1 MIINSFDIDIS
12 DMPTAVVTRTFS
24 VTGNTGAKFRIIALQ
39 NPSSSSTH
47 TLYYDFKDK
56 SFAAGHNDLNNNLIS
71 TLTSNTYHNS
81 ITFPSG
87 GGEFVIKLMPIDGTT
102 IQGSA
107 SNIITKSISK
117 AGADATVPFTPTS
130 ASTSNY
136 ITQPTTTS
144 SGAVN
149 SSASFE
155 FNWDVTNASTDDEGF
170 GLRLTDANYT
180 KINDSYWYFTT
191 TDTVDGAI
199 SSATSV
205 VIDDL
210 TDIAVGSIITGVSAG
225 SLSGTPRITA
235 IDTAK
240 KTLTL
245 DSAQT
250 FSDGITLTFK
260 AYGSSN
266 IKKAIGLDVS
276 FDLYP
281 IVTPTTLTK
290 TVRADVTSTTI
301 TLNGTYG
308 VAGGG
313 FASISGFGVDNS
325 TANKVRT
332 IEASSSAGSI
342 LVNVSQILPQGTVIT
357 FNGCHQVI
365 NFKGGINIR
374 KYPTSN
380 KTIYLDL
387 DKLITVG
394 VSGF

>member
-1 MIINSFDIDIS
+1 MTINNLNIDVS
-12 DMPTAVVTRTFS
+12 DLPTAVTTRVFS
-24 VTGNTGAKFRIIALQ
+24 VIGSIGAKFRIIALQ
-39 NPSSSSTH
+39 NPSSSSDQ

-56 SFAAGHNDLNNNLIS
+56 SFAAGHNDLNNNLVS
-71 TLTSNTYHNS
+71 TLTSSTYHNS
-81 ITFPSG
+81 ITIPSG
-87 GGEFVIKLMPIDGTT
+87 AAEFVIKLMPIDGTT
-102 IQGSA
+102 IQGST
-107 SNIITKSISK
+107 SNIITRSISK
-117 AGADATVPFTPTS
+117 ASADATVTFAPVTV
-130 ASTSNY
+130 STSNY
-136 ITQPTTTS
+136 TTQPTTTS

-155 FNWDVTNASTDDEGF
+155 FNWDVTNASSDEYAH
-170 GLRLTDANYT
+170 GLRLTGKYKQIDG
-180 KINDSYWYFTT
+180 SYWYFTT

-205 VIDDL
+205 VVDDL
-210 TDIAVGSIITGVSAG
+210 TDIGIGSIITGVSAG
-225 SLSGTPRITA
+225 SLSGTPRVTA
-235 IDTAK
+235 IDTAT

-281 IVTPTTLTK
+281 VVTPTTLTK
-290 TVRADVTSTTI
+290 TVRADTSSTTI

-308 VAGGG
+308 VAGGS

-325 TANKVRT
+325 TTNKVRT

-342 LVNVSQILPQGTVIT
+342 LVNVSQTLPQGTVIT
-357 FNGCHQVI
+357 FGGCHQVI
-365 NFKGGINIR
+365 NFKGGINIT
-374 KYPTSN
+374 KYPTAS

>member
-1 MIINSFDIDIS
+1 MIINSFNIDVS
-12 DMPTAVVTRTFS
+12 DMPTVVVTRAFS
-24 VTGNTGAKFRIIALQ
+24 ITGDIGAKFRFIALQ
-39 NPSSSSTH
+39 NPSSSSDH
-47 TLYYDFKDK
+47 TLYYDFKDN
-56 SFAAGHNDLNNNLIS
+56 SFAAGHNDLNNNFTSI
-71 TLTSNTYHNS
+71 LTSNTYRNS

-365 NFKGGINIR
+365 NFKGGINIT
-374 KYPTSN
+374 KYPTAS